1 MLNELLIYWLIPLL
15 IGWLLDRILGDPL
28 LLPHP
33 IVWFG
38 KSIIWIE
45 KRLNKRNYRVLK
57 GAFVATLFPVSIFI
71 FVLAINILLF
81 QNYFWLGLVFNTLG
95 VFFCLSG
102 KTLGK
107 EVKNVFKAITI
118 SIERGRKQVARIV
131 GRDTSQLNEQQIKT
145 AALET
150 LSENLSDGVVAPLF
164 WYLLAGVPGMLAYK
178 MTNTLDSMIGYKS
191 ERYMDFGR
199 WAAKIDDVVNFIPAR
214 LTAFL
219 MLLVAGRLSLLSFV
233 RKYGKQHTSPNAGY
247 PEAALAGTLDC
258 RFGGGNYYFGKFV
271 QKPYIGHTERALN
284 AEDLKKAI
292 NINLRTEIVMVA
304 LLIICYFGIYAYVM

>member
-1 MLNELLIYWLIPLL
+1 MTTMFLLYLLLPLI
-15 IGWLLDRILGDPL
+15 IGWLLDRLLGDPVW
-28 LLPHP
+28 LPHP
-33 IVWFG
+33 IIAFG
-38 KSIIWIE
+38 KSIAWAE
-45 KRLNKRNYRVLK
+45 KKWNKGNAKVAK
-57 GAFVATLFPVSIFI
+57 GAFVALLFPITVFI
-71 FVLAINILLF
+71 VALLLNQLLWHYF
-81 QNYFWLGLVFNTLG
+81 FWLGVVLNALF
-95 VFFCLSG
+95 VFFCLAG
-102 KTLGK
+102 KTLAE
-107 EVKNVFKAITI
+107 EVRNVFAAVAVSLPK
-118 SIERGRKQVARIV
+118 GREQIARIV

-191 ERYMDFGR
+191 EHYIDFGR

-247 PEAALAGTLDC
+247 PEAALAGILDC

-292 NINLRTEIVMVA
+292 NINLRTEIVMVV
-304 LLIICYFGIYAYVM
+304 LLIICYLGIYVYVM